1 MTDTIPWDLAEEAN
15 LKLAADKL
23 PTKNEVIEGPIHGLP
38 YYKCRACYRPVSA
51 YCYETDTEEVYCL
64 YCDPS
69 FQEIRGS
76 HLDKSLNG
84 PYLARYI
91 RITKAACA
99 LVEFDAIAFTGVSG
113 ALVAPAVAA
122 ALGKSLIVVRK
133 KAEAT
138 STHSTFSVEGPRNPV
153 RFIVIDD
160 FISTG
165 KTMDTVITKVH
176 DDLNPL
182 SQCVGYIEY
191 SRLPGYFQGSI
202 VHKYYEAPIPSIHWK
217 ASFECPEPKCGFC
230 ENEAFLL
237 SEEIAR
243 QDYIDCGPSSQSKI
257 LLAADTQE
265 VACQD

>member
-51 YCYETDTEEVYCL
+51 YCYETDTEEVLCPYCTI
-64 YCDPS
+64 P
-69 FQEIRGS
+69 FIEIKGS
-76 HLDKSLNG
+76 HLNESLYG
-84 PYLARYI
+84 PQLARDI
-91 RITKAACA
+91 QITKAACA

-122 ALGKSLIVVRK
+122 ALGKFLIVVRK
-133 KAEAT
+133 KAEKKN
-138 STHSTFSVEGPRNPV
+138 SHSPYLVEGPRYAV

-191 SRLPGYFQGSI
+191 TRLPGCFQESI
-202 VHKYYEAPIPSIHWK
+202 IHSLYKDPIPSIHWK
-217 ASFECPEPKCGFC
+217 SSTCSVPDC
-230 ENEAFLL
+230 E
-237 SEEIAR
+237 
-243 QDYIDCGPSSQSKI
+243 DG
-257 LLAADTQE
+257 LAW
-265 VACQD
+265 